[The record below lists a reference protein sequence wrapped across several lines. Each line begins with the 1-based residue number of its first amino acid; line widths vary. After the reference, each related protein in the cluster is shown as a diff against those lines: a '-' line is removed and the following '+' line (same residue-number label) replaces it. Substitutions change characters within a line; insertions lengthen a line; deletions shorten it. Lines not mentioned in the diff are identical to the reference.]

1 MKKVILLLV
10 LILCTTI
17 GAKQSSETEK
27 KEMLKQF
34 MTFQEAVKN
43 KNSKVL
49 ASMIDLSVEDNIA
62 LVLDSDGNFPKGTD
76 YGTLLTEKLI
86 SANIGRVTENLQ
98 SLTYIN
104 IDPATLKVTNYFR
117 DNASDEDKSRK
128 YIYDDKEYSYY
139 YKDKNNKKVYL
150 PDARIW
156 DERIDLSFEDE
167 GFYILHNYT
176 PNKLTPKEPEGD
188 GGMAYEFSFKNGKLK
203 LSAMY
208 VND

>member
-10 LILCTTI
+10 LILCTMV
-17 GAKQSSETEK
+17 GAKQSSESEK

-34 MTFQEAVKN
+34 ILFQEAIKN
-43 KNSKVL
+43 KDSKVL

-62 LVLDSDGNFPKGTD
+62 IVLDSDGNFPKGAD

-86 SANIGRVTENLQ
+86 SANIDRVTENLQ
-98 SLTYIN
+98 YLTYIK
-104 IDPATLKVTNYFR
+104 IDPTALKVTNYFR
-117 DNASDEDKSRK
+117 DNASAEDKNRK

>member
-1 MKKVILLLV
+1 MDLEEIKYRMQNQKLYCCDDER
-10 LILCTTI
+10 LIEEQL
-17 GAKQSSETEK
+17 KRLDMVHDYNNLKPSQQTEK

-104 IDPATLKVTNYFR
+104 ILLNLLLA
-117 DNASDEDKSRK
+117 
-128 YIYDDKEYSYY
+128 
-139 YKDKNNKKVYL
+139 
-150 PDARIW
+150 
-156 DERIDLSFEDE
+156 
-167 GFYILHNYT
+167 
-176 PNKLTPKEPEGD
+176 
-188 GGMAYEFSFKNGKLK
+188 
-203 LSAMY
+203 
-208 VND
+208 